1 MQEFANPKKPAGL
14 CFTYNLI
21 DKRKI
26 SVLSEK
32 SVGVE
37 TPTYGDYRLSSNRK
51 VSKRKFFV
59 LTEKTARAETP
70 VPTYYTRQRLETIAK
85 TEFLRTMP
93 APFSNLRKKKG
104 SRLPV

>member
-1 MQEFANPKKPAGL
+1 MRKFADPKKPGGL

-26 SVLSEK
+26 FVLPEK

-37 TPTYGDYRLSSNRK
+37 TPTYGDFGLSSNRK

-59 LTEKTARAETP
+59 LTEKAAGVEP
-70 VPTYYTRQRLETIAK
+70 QPTVISGLFRDWKVLTLFCT
-85 TEFLRTMP
+85 
-93 APFSNLRKKKG
+93 S
-104 SRLPV
+104 